1 MPKHWKWGLALP
13 AFFALRL
20 AFGLWCAPIQPM
32 SDEIQTYLLGLKYAT
47 TGLWPYYGNDVI
59 KPPENLEL
67 LTQDPGALEGLLI
80 GLPLKIWPSPA
91 APFVLANLLSMA
103 AFLLLAW
110 YISLRLPKLP
120 AWFIYSWVLIAP
132 WCVHYTTNI
141 MELSYSVPAACL
153 FFVAFFESLPP
164 WRLGRIPY
172 PLANGLM
179 GLAFSWWVQLH
190 RTWVMLF
197 PFLALTFYLQWKE
210 SRKITA
216 PVFFTLGFIPFSLLL
231 LPTFLVGHYQ
241 PAHQAS
247 TFFYGFNTHNL
258 LAFFKTFVQ
267 FFALACFEM
276 PRFIGMH
283 TLERYHYL
291 MDHWLLVPGVY
302 LWYMGFLQVLVL
314 WAFLFIKKN
323 THPEWNFIRL
333 LIALTFLW
341 FYGCFLFTIKN
352 PDVNTFVEMLP
363 LVMLY
368 SFYVWEALWN
378 RPWPRRLMVVLV
390 LFAVVFQACY
400 VFAEK
405 PFNKSFYLQDK
416 DKIVQ
421 ALAEKNYTLLAERRP
436 GYLY

>member
-1 MPKHWKWGLALP
+1 MSRYWKWCLVLP

-20 AFGLWCAPIQPM
+20 AFGLWCEPVQPM
-32 SDEIQTYLLGLKYAT
+32 SDEIQTYLLGVKYAT

-80 GLPLKIWPSPA
+80 GLPFRLWASPA
-91 APFVLANLLSMA
+91 APFILANLLSMA
-103 AFLLLAW
+103 GFLFLAW
-110 YISLRLPKLP
+110 YISQRLPKLP
-120 AWFIYSWVLIAP
+120 VWFVLAWTLVAP

-141 MELSYSVPAACL
+141 MELSYSIPAACL

-164 WRLGRIPY
+164 YRLGKIPY

-179 GLAFSWWVQLH
+179 GLSLSWWVQLH
-190 RTWVMLF
+190 RTWVMLL
-197 PFLALTFYLQWKE
+197 PLLALSFYLQWKE
-210 SRKITA
+210 SRKPTA
-216 PVFFTLGFIPFSLLL
+216 PAFFVLGFLPFFFLL
-231 LPTFLVGHYQ
+231 LPTFLMGSYQ

-247 TFFYGFNTHNL
+247 TFFYGFNSQNMA
-258 LAFFKTFVQ
+258 AFFKTLAQ

-276 PRFIGMH
+276 PRFIGIS
-283 TLERYHYL
+283 TAGRVQYL
-291 MDHWLLVPGVY
+291 KDHWLLVPGLY

-314 WAFLFIKKN
+314 WAFLFVKK
-323 THPEWNFIRL
+323 TAHPEWVFIRN
-333 LIALTFLW
+333 LTWLVFLW

-368 SFYVWEALWN
+368 SFYVWESLWEKV
-378 RPWPRRLMVVLV
+378 WPRRLLV
-390 LFAVVFQACY
+390 LLVLSALLFQTCY
-400 VFAEK
+400 VFVEK
-405 PFNKSFYLQDK
+405 PFAKSFYLQNEE
-416 DKIVQ
+416 KITR